1 MTEATGILLPAD
13 AVGLA
18 RAAEIIR
25 AGGLVAF
32 PTETV
37 YGLGADGLNGEAVA
51 RIFAAKGR
59 PADNPLI
66 LHVASDGELSALVA
80 RMPEEAAALTARFW
94 PGPLTLVLPRS
105 ARVPENVTA
114 GLETVA
120 VRMPDHPVALAL
132 IRAADRPLAAPS
144 ANRSGSPSPTTAAH
158 VFADLG
164 EAAGAILD
172 GGACRV
178 GVESTVLD
186 LSVSPARILRPG
198 AVTSEMLAESLG
210 YAPAW
215 IADAR
220 AGGSPGLR
228 HRHYQPRCAVVPFT
242 GFPPELGPEDGIVT
256 LSQPAP
262 AARLSLRVRSLEEYA
277 QRLYAIFRRADQLH
291 VARLFVER
299 PPLHGLGAALTD
311 RIRRAAGRP
320 VDG

>member
-1 MTEATGILLPAD
+1 MSNSAHIILPAD
-13 AVGLA
+13 EAGIA
-18 RAAEIIR
+18 RAAGIIR
-25 AGGLVAF
+25 DGGLVAF

-37 YGLGADGLNGEAVA
+37 YGLGADGLSDEAVA

-66 LHVASDGELSALVA
+66 LHVAGADELTDLVTHVPETATALA
-80 RMPEEAAALTARFW
+80 ARFW

-105 ARVPENVTA
+105 ARVPTIVTA
-114 GLETVA
+114 GLTTVA

-132 IRAADRPLAAPS
+132 LRAAGRPLAAPS

-158 VFADLG
+158 VLADLG
-164 EAAGAILD
+164 ASVGAILD
-172 GGACRV
+172 GGECRV

-186 LSVSPARILRPG
+186 LSVTPARILRPG
-198 AVTSEMLAESLG
+198 AVTGEMLSATLG

-215 IADAR
+215 ITDAR

-228 HRHYQPRCAVVPFT
+228 HRHYQPRCAVLPFT
-242 GFPPELGPEDGIVT
+242 GFPPELGKEDGIVT

-262 AARLSLRVRSLEEYA
+262 AARLSLRVRSIEEYA
-277 QRLYAIFRRADQLH
+277 RRLYAIFRKADQLH

-299 PPLHGLGAALTD
+299 PPLDGLGAALTD

-320 VDG
+320 AGG